1 VKTVPRRSEL
11 IICHHLKPPQH
22 FPALGQ
28 DLHNAVSSVRMGHAD
43 FPVRERAIESPA
55 AITQKHLHRHAA
67 AATVVSYIK

>member
-43 FPVRERAIESPA
+43 FPERAIESPA